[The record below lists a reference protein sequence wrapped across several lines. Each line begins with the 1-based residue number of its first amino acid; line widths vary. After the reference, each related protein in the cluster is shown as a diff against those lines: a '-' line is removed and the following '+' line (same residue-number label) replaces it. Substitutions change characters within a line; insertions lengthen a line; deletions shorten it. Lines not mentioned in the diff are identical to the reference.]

1 MTDIL
6 TARYAQTGKSSA
18 HNPLGMREM
27 QARAYEQR
35 LAQYLLIKAPPASGK
50 SRALMF
56 LALDKVLKQGLKKVI
71 VAVPEMSIGG
81 SFQDTDLTTYGFF
94 ADWHVDP
101 KYNLCTPG
109 NVGKVDQVVKFMKDP
124 DAHYLICTH
133 ATFRFAFEKIKL
145 PCKFDE
151 TLIAIDEFHH
161 TSAEDTNIM
170 GKTIHALMTQSK
182 AHIVAMTGSYFRG
195 DAVRILDEEDEAKF
209 TQVTYTYY
217 EQLNGYKYLK
227 SLGIGYHFY
236 QGRYFEALREV
247 LDLNKKTIIHIPNV
261 NSMESTG
268 DKFTEVERI
277 MDVIGGNSVKDP
289 KTGIYTT
296 RARNGKTLRIADLV
310 TDDENRVNVLMYLR
324 NIKKREDMDIIIALG
339 MAKEGFDWPWCEHV
353 LTVGYRSSLTEIVQ
367 IIGRATRDCEGKEHA
382 QFTNLIAQPDADD
395 ADVTNSVNN
404 MLKAITVSLL
414 MEQIL
419 APNVTFKPRSL
430 LKNGEELPPG
440 TIIVDDS
447 GEHKVS
453 KAVADIL
460 TNGGL
465 TNVTTSV
472 LQDVNAVGRIITK
485 AINDQEFTQLEL
497 PLLVQERFP
506 SLDDEDVKTIA
517 KFVELQMKI
526 HASGGQIDG
535 EGHLID
541 STGQIVIE
549 LPKPEEKNHDPKG
562 KDDEK
567 SKTNSGNG
575 QEDDDENHKKD
586 TDGGNSGG
594 TSSTGETS
602 NPDDKKKRVHEL
614 LKIGDKF
621 VNIENLNI
629 DLIAAI
635 NPFQGA
641 FEVLSKSVDAPML
654 KTIKDQVVA
663 NRSSVSEDEAQLL
676 WPNVEEYFENF
687 GKEPSPSSN
696 DPYEKRL
703 GEVLAFVR
711 KRTAELLAS
720 GQLSAN

>member
-35 LAQYLLIKAPPASGK
+35 NAQYLLIKAPPASGK

-56 LALDKVLKQGLKKVI
+56 LALDKVMKQGLKKVI

-109 NVGKVDQVVKFMKDP
+109 NVGKVDRVVKFMDDP
-124 DAHYLICTH
+124 DAHYLLCTH

-145 PCKFDE
+145 PYKFDE
-151 TLIAIDEFHH
+151 TVVAIDEFHH
-161 TSAEDTNIM
+161 TSADDTNIM
-170 GKTIHALMTQSK
+170 GKTIHTLMTQSK

-195 DAVRILDEEDEAKF
+195 DAVRILEEEDEAKF

-247 LDLNKKTIIHIPNV
+247 LDLDKKTIIHIPNV

-277 MDVIGGNSVKDP
+277 MDVIGGTPIKDP
-289 KTGIYTT
+289 ETGIYTT

-310 TDDENRVNVLMYLR
+310 TDDEHRVNVLMYLR

-382 QFTNLIAQPDADD
+382 QFTNLIAQPDAED

-419 APNVTFKPRSL
+419 APNINFKPRSL
-430 LKNGEELPPG
+430 LKNGEEVKPG
-440 TIIVDDS
+440 TIIIDDT

-453 KAVADIL
+453 KPVAEIL

-465 TNVTTSV
+465 SNVTTSV
-472 LQDVNAVGRIITK
+472 LQDINAVGRIITH

-497 PLLVQERFP
+497 PNLVQERFP
-506 SLDDEDVKTIA
+506 SLEIEDVKTVA

-526 HASGGQIDG
+526 HAAGGQIDDQG
-535 EGHLID
+535 KLVDREGR
-541 STGQIVIE
+541 IVIE
-549 LPKPEEKNHDPKG
+549 IPDDTPMPPKHPQPPKDPK
-562 KDDEK
+562 KKENEK
-567 SKTNSGNG
+567 PSDPEGNG
-575 QEDDDENHKKD
+575 GKEGDDPKVGRLRVRRQDSD
-586 TDGGNSGG
+586 A
-594 TSSTGETS
+594 
-602 NPDDKKKRVHEL
+602 KKKVHEF
-614 LKIGDKF
+614 LKVGDKF

-629 DLIAAI
+629 DLIAEI

-663 NRSSVSEDEAQLL
+663 NRASVSEAEAQLL
-676 WPNVEEYFENF
+676 WPNVEDFFTSF
-687 GKEPSPSSN
+687 GKEPSTNSN

-711 KRTAELLAS
+711 KKTAELIAS

>member
-35 LAQYLLIKAPPASGK
+35 NAQYLLIKAPPASGK

-56 LALDKVLKQGLKKVI
+56 LALDKVMKQGLKKVI

-109 NVGKVDQVVKFMKDP
+109 NVGKVDRVVKFMDDP
-124 DAHYLICTH
+124 DAHYLLCTH

-145 PCKFDE
+145 PYKFDE
-151 TLIAIDEFHH
+151 TVVAIDEFHH
-161 TSAEDTNIM
+161 TSADDTNIM
-170 GKTIHALMTQSK
+170 GKTIHTLMTQSK

-195 DAVRILDEEDEAKF
+195 DAVRILEEEDEAKF

-247 LDLNKKTIIHIPNV
+247 LDLDKKTIIHIPNV

-277 MDVIGGNSVKDP
+277 MDVIGGTPIKDP
-289 KTGIYTT
+289 ETGIYTT

-382 QFTNLIAQPDADD
+382 QFTNLIAQPDAED

-419 APNVTFKPRSL
+419 APNINFKPRSL
-430 LKNGEELPPG
+430 LKNGEEVKPG
-440 TIIVDDS
+440 MIIIDDT

-453 KAVADIL
+453 KPVAEIL

-465 TNVTTSV
+465 SNVTTSV
-472 LQDVNAVGRIITK
+472 LQDINAVGRIITH

-497 PLLVQERFP
+497 PNLVQERFP
-506 SLDDEDVKTIA
+506 SLEIEDVKTVA

-526 HASGGQIDG
+526 HAAGGQIDDQG
-535 EGHLID
+535 KLVDREGR
-541 STGQIVIE
+541 IVIE
-549 LPKPEEKNHDPKG
+549 IPDDTPMPPKHPQPPKDPK
-562 KDDEK
+562 KKENEK
-567 SKTNSGNG
+567 PSDPEGNG
-575 QEDDDENHKKD
+575 GKEGDDPKVGRLRVRRQDSD
-586 TDGGNSGG
+586 A
-594 TSSTGETS
+594 
-602 NPDDKKKRVHEL
+602 KKKVHEF
-614 LKIGDKF
+614 LKVGDKF

-629 DLIAAI
+629 DLIAEI

-663 NRSSVSEDEAQLL
+663 NRASVSEDEAQLL
-676 WPNVEEYFENF
+676 WPNVEDFFTSF
-687 GKEPSPSSN
+687 GKEPSTNSN

-711 KRTAELLAS
+711 KKTAELIAS

>member
-6 TARYAQTGKSSA
+6 TARYAQTGKSST

-35 LAQYLLIKAPPASGK
+35 NAQYLLIKAPPASGK

-56 LALDKVLKQGLKKVI
+56 LALDKVMKQGLKKVI

-109 NVGKVDQVVKFMKDP
+109 NVGKVDRVVKFMDDP
-124 DAHYLICTH
+124 DAHYLLCTH

-145 PCKFDE
+145 PYKFDE
-151 TLIAIDEFHH
+151 TVVAIDEFHH
-161 TSAEDTNIM
+161 TSADDTNIM
-170 GKTIHALMTQSK
+170 GKTIHTLMTQSK

-195 DAVRILDEEDEAKF
+195 DAVRILEEEDEAKF

-247 LDLNKKTIIHIPNV
+247 LDLDKKTIIHIPNV

-277 MDVIGGNSVKDP
+277 MDVIGGTPIKDP
-289 KTGIYTT
+289 ETGIYTT

-382 QFTNLIAQPDADD
+382 QFTNLIAQPDAED

-419 APNVTFKPRSL
+419 APNINFKPRSL
-430 LKNGEELPPG
+430 LKNGEEVKPG
-440 TIIVDDS
+440 TIIIDDT

-453 KAVADIL
+453 KPVAEIL

-472 LQDVNAVGRIITK
+472 LQDINAVGRIITH

-497 PLLVQERFP
+497 PNLVQERFP
-506 SLDDEDVKTIA
+506 SLEIEDVKTVA

-526 HASGGQIDG
+526 HAAGGQIDDQG
-535 EGHLID
+535 KLVDREGR
-541 STGQIVIE
+541 IVIE
-549 LPKPEEKNHDPKG
+549 IPDDTPKPPKHPQPPKDPK
-562 KDDEK
+562 EK
-567 SKTNSGNG
+567 ENEKLGDPEGNG
-575 QEDDDENHKKD
+575 GKEGDDPKIGSPRVRRQDSD
-586 TDGGNSGG
+586 A
-594 TSSTGETS
+594 
-602 NPDDKKKRVHEL
+602 KKKVHEF
-614 LKIGDKF
+614 LKVGDKF

-629 DLIAAI
+629 DLIAEI

-663 NRSSVSEDEAQLL
+663 NRASVSEDEAQLL
-676 WPNVEEYFENF
+676 WPNVEDFFTSF
-687 GKEPSPSSN
+687 GKEPSTNSN

-711 KRTAELLAS
+711 KKTAELIAS